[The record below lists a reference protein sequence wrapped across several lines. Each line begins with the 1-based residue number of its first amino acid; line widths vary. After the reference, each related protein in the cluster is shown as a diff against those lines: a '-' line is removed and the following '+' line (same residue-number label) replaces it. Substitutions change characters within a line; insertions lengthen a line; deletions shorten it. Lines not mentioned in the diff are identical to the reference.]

1 MKQIRI
7 SAKLD
12 KSGFQKELNQL
23 LKKGYDLNLNLNGGN
38 FKSVANDISKE
49 LNKLKNTLNNIN
61 GNTFNNASDG
71 IRKTKDAVK
80 DLNSELTRM
89 SSKNLSSTSIM
100 ADKNGLSEINK
111 YKDGVAQVTSE
122 VIKNGQVT
130 KQVVTENISQFNN
143 LKNQLQNKLNVA
155 KGNSFIDDSV
165 LTNLQNRLNNISTN
179 TPEKEFNE
187 LRNAINN
194 LGSADSGIVRLQNAI
209 TRLQERIS
217 VIKKNKIDIVDP
229 SDIAELR
236 QAENEVS
243 NLKNLLGQ
251 LKAGDVIDGKKISSS
266 INAATS
272 SVRTLENE
280 FKNVNTA
287 ASGLATTMR
296 NIFSYAFGGSAI
308 YAAMNSMRAAV
319 NTTIELDTAM
329 RDLRRVSD
337 ETESTYNNFMQTANE
352 TAIALGTTTAGAIEA
367 TTTFKQLGYSFK
379 ESSEY
384 MSQMAMILSNVGNMS
399 ASDAASSLV
408 SILKGFRMEAEE
420 TTRII
425 DVLNEAGN
433 RFALTTGDLTEGLR
447 IGGASLAVANNDL
460 EQASALIISGTEILK
475 DSNLVANGL
484 KTISMRLRGVS
495 SDGEELNAKMGE
507 FIKELTGV
515 DLTDANGEFRS
526 TYDVLKDIGEVWDT
540 LESKEQ
546 AMLAEEIAG
555 KTRANIFTSIMQN
568 AEQLGKAY
576 DALKDSAGSAEK
588 EQEAYMDSLEGKI
601 NALKE
606 SLTGISMQ
614 MVNSDFLKGFVGG
627 LTTGVNAIGG
637 FIDTFGAMP
646 TMVTTVVTAM
656 TLFNNKFREQ
666 VNLITSSITPINNL
680 QNKISSLG
688 NYFVGLGEKYKSQ
701 ISLMDTFKDTTK
713 TSGNVVDGFGL
724 QLLGLNAKLM
734 ATQVGLIAT
743 KVAAVALNAALSAGL
758 SLLISS
764 AISGLT
770 KLADKMITTKDE
782 LKELNSEFA
791 SMTNVGGSDRLA
803 YLINEYSNTQ
813 NAIKGMVEGTD
824 EFSKAQDRLVSITEE
839 VCSIFPEASI
849 FIDAETGAKK
859 LNLSET
865 EKLIEAEKALY
876 EAKANEVMS
885 KNKINSVDDVKEL
898 ADKYQEAIDKVNEYN
913 DLTSSGAKSIYKGGQ
928 KTSLAGNL
936 TKAREEAEEYK
947 EQIESLLPALEQ
959 LEKSN
964 PRLKGGYDLLREALY
979 GVDEQLDNLKEN
991 VEDSSG
997 LTNDLSNQLTDL
1009 NYDGVI
1015 DATDQMLKLAETTDK
1030 SKRAVDNLGDAFSQL
1045 EGPIGILEK
1054 AIEEFKEYGMVSD
1067 KTWSDIITSG
1077 NSEMIALLGDNNNFL
1092 KNAEQLY
1099 GNLKNQQEEL
1109 AQQAIRRAQEEINAS
1124 SQVVDATNNEI
1135 QATENLANAK
1145 NEVTSNSANERSGI
1159 EAQVV
1164 NNNAR
1169 HYALDEANHNNKE
1182 SYKIKGSFTS
1192 ATDRMNAEKQVV
1204 DNNSKNY
1211 SIDSQNQANVENT
1224 KIKNTDTFAS
1234 AAIQGVATMVTN
1246 NDKNYRTDAN
1256 NFANATNSKLANIR
1270 ALNDAVGASAGLL
1283 NEYKQ
1288 LTAETKEASKVE
1300 QSILYGNNGANLKK
1314 PSVGVVSSSYV
1325 GSGGIGGGVS
1335 HGSLGSGSGGNK
1347 GSSSSSTSK
1356 EVEDMESLV
1365 DRYHDLEDAINDVN
1379 NELETNK
1386 ILQDGATGKDKI
1398 ALMEKEIQL
1407 YKKQQQAVKDLIVEQ
1422 KKEAEELKKSLSS
1435 QGVKFD
1441 SKGDIS
1447 NYNEILKSKVNWA
1460 NSLSGDAKENAIEQV
1475 KALEE
1480 AMKSYDELVNKS
1492 IPKQEQ
1498 EWESLNNTIKDVYKT
1513 QAELIADVEKN
1524 ISETIE
1530 YELKKRYDAKKE
1542 ALNKEKELY
1551 NKEYEEANFEEEMNI
1566 ERNKL
1571 AEIQAEIDKVK
1582 NDTSRQGQLRLK
1594 QLLADYENQQKVIN
1608 DKIKEQQNQA
1618 INDRFDAEEELLDKQ
1633 LEDMTS
1639 TENLSQMVAD
1649 AISTGMIKIGDE
1661 TISVKN
1667 SMNDMLKETEVGFA
1681 NVALQQSEWLDN
1693 LEQIKTLYSSISSIM
1708 TNAGMTMPS
1717 YDNIS
1722 RSRSMGGINIT
1733 TGGITIT
1740 GNADSSTLGSIQDML
1755 DAQAKE
1761 IYKNIAKQLS

>member
-23 LKKGYDLNLNLNGGN
+23 LKKGYDLNLNGGN

-460 EQASALIISGTEILK
+460 EQASALIISGTEILR

-576 DALKDSAGSAEK
+576 DTLKDSAGSAEK
-588 EQEAYMDSLEGKI
+588 EQETYMDSLEGKI

-849 FIDAETGAKK
+849 SIDAETGAKK

-1015 DATDQMLKLAETTDK
+1015 DATDHMLKLAETSDD
-1030 SKRAVDNLGDAFSQL
+1030 SKRAIENLGDAFSQL
-1045 EGPIGILEK
+1045 EGPIGVLEK

-1067 KTWSDIITSG
+1067 KTWSNIITSG
-1077 NSEMIALLGDNNNFL
+1077 NSEMIALLADNETFL

-1099 GNLKNQQEEL
+1099 GNLKTQQEEL
-1109 AQQAIRRAQEEINAS
+1109 AQQTIRRAQEEINAS
-1124 SQVVDATNNEI
+1124 NLVVDATNSEI
-1135 QATENLANAK
+1135 AANENLANTKNNITSDSVQKRANMESVLVSTNAK
-1145 NEVTSNSANERSGI
+1145 NYSADESN
-1159 EAQVV
+1159 
-1164 NNNAR
+1164 
-1169 HYALDEANHNNKE
+1169 HTNKE
-1182 SYKIKGSFTS
+1182 NYKIKGSMQS
-1192 ATDRMNAEKQVV
+1192 ANARINNEKTVTDKANENYTIDGKNNIDVL
-1204 DNNSKNY
+1204 NSKLK
-1211 SIDSQNQANVENT
+1211 ANDEFTNGVISNAKT
-1224 KIKNTDTFAS
+1224 TTDQLNS
-1234 AAIQGVATMVTN
+1234 
-1246 NDKNYRTDAN
+1246 NYRTDAEN
-1256 NFANATNSKLANIR
+1256 YKNYINSKIAAIRKQAEAESELKRGTLGFAEESQKVIEAMNAFKNAANAA
-1270 ALNDAVGASAGLL
+1270 DAV
-1283 NEYKQ
+1283 N
-1288 LTAETKEASKVE
+1288 
-1300 QSILYGNNGANLKK
+1300 
-1314 PSVGVVSSSYV
+1314 SYV
-1325 GSGGIGGGVS
+1325 GSNGVGTMVGNGSVGHGNIGS
-1335 HGSLGSGSGGNK
+1335 SGSGSSGGSN
-1347 GSSSSSTSK
+1347 SSTEK
-1356 EVEDMESLV
+1356 EIADISLKV
-1365 DRYHDLEDAINDVN
+1365 DWYYRLNDAISDYN
-1379 NELETNK
+1379 NLLKENQEK
-1386 ILQDGATGKDKI
+1386 QKHATGKERIDLI
-1398 ALMEKEIQL
+1398 KEEIELNKKLANSKQNLIDEYQKEANQL
-1407 YKKQQQAVKDLIVEQ
+1407 QKDLKWWGFEFDANNNLINS
-1422 KKEAEELKKSLSS
+1422 AERLLELKK
-1435 QGVKFD
+1435 Q
-1441 SKGDIS
+1441 
-1447 NYNEILKSKVNWA
+1447 A
-1460 NSLSGDAKENAIEQV
+1460 NSLSGEEKKNMIDRVNDIEDMINRFGDLTNNEIPSLLNGIADINNSIKDLYKDQLDIIADTEKEIYDVIEYYATKTKDAKV
-1475 KALEE
+1475 KAIDEQIEALEKLYSLE
-1480 AMKSYDELVNKS
+1480 DREDELIEKQNNLADIKNQMDLYEGRNDSASKAKYEQLKKEYDELLKDMNLTIRDNQKDAITDS
-1492 IPKQEQ
+1492 LEAQKEQ
-1498 EWESLNNTIKDVYKT
+1498 LDKDLEEFLKPENINT
-1513 QAELIADVEKN
+1513 LIADAMKN
-1524 ISETIE
+1524 GYIQLGDEV
-1530 YELKKRYDAKKE
+1530 LD
-1542 ALNKEKELY
+1542 LNTATSQY
-1551 NKEYEEANFEEEMNI
+1551 
-1566 ERNKL
+1566 L
-1571 AEIQAEIDKVK
+1571 AETTVGTQ
-1582 NDTSRQGQLRLK
+1582 NL
-1594 QLLADYENQQKVIN
+1594 IN
-1608 DKIKEQQNQA
+1608 ANT
-1618 INDRFDAEEELLDKQ
+1618 ELLN
-1633 LEDMTS
+1633 S
-1639 TENLSQMVAD
+1639 YLSVKD
-1649 AISTGMIKIGDE
+1649 ILKDISTLNANLGNIGIDLNTVYSGM
-1661 TISVKN
+1661 
-1667 SMNDMLKETEVGFA
+1667 
-1681 NVALQQSEWLDN
+1681 
-1693 LEQIKTLYSSISSIM
+1693 
-1708 TNAGMTMPS
+1708 
-1717 YDNIS
+1717 S
-1722 RSRSMGGINIT
+1722 RSNVGNSVSFGDIT
-1733 TGGITIT
+1733 VQIQGSTNMSQTDITAAVQKALV
-1740 GNADSSTLGSIQDML
+1740 NVSNNL
-1755 DAQAKE
+1755 KF
-1761 IYKNIAKQLS
+1761 